1 MASQQRYGNAQPRLL
16 VPNRGGLMSHPA
28 QQLTVS
34 RPEDGPQRG
43 TEACIGARRLRPPE
57 GALLPHGVQL
67 RSFGSTGQGVG
78 RLGSVRRAV
87 GGALRSRRG
96 SRGHAR
102 FSSSP
107 SYRWEKRGKGEPRD
121 LPSSGAANEEQGWE
135 WDPGSRRGRREGHA
149 EGGAAVSLLREGERI
164 RLEETGTCQVVLDRT
179 KR

>member
-1 MASQQRYGNAQPRLL
+1 MGRSAGPRPASGRDA
-16 VPNRGGLMSHPA
+16 S
-28 QQLTVS
+28 
-34 RPEDGPQRG
+34 
-43 TEACIGARRLRPPE
+43 ARRRAPSSLTAFSFE
-57 GALLPHGVQL
+57 ASEAL
-67 RSFGSTGQGVG
+67 G
-78 RLGSVRRAV
+78 RALAGWALSAELS

-149 EGGAAVSLLREGERI
+149 KGGAAVSLLREGERI